1 MVSLSSDFL
10 DGTAWNSIVPVL
22 QMNRGFSIY
31 VIDTGGENLVT
42 TSYGAGATIT
52 GNDIE
57 DLPDAL
63 NVLDTFSCPNMVALT
78 CYSNSGNTV
87 TVDANCNDINYISKD
102 VFIYT

>member
-1 MVSLSSDFL
+1 
-10 DGTAWNSIVPVL
+10 
-22 QMNRGFSIY
+22 MNRGFSIY

-57 DLPDAL
+57 DLPDSL

-87 TVDANCNDINYISKD
+87 TIDANCNDTDWVDNGCY
-102 VFIYT
+102 VFARRLIVDLLPR